1 MAPNAQF
8 QRLQNRVAAAFLQ
21 RFQNTNLC
29 SPGIGAAPQQA
40 ETMYFKTVEM
50 PGFSHLYIRMHCLL
64 LFQKW
69 FILIDFVFKG
79 EYPMKNRLDASR
91 TICNKNILKTMQ

>member
-1 MAPNAQF
+1 MTPNAQF

-40 ETMYFKTVEM
+40 ETMYFRDGGNTWFFAFV
-50 PGFSHLYIRMHCLL
+50 YIRMHCLPL
-64 LFQKW
+64 MFRVDIFHAGTVSLRRKQQV
-69 FILIDFVFKG
+69 ILG
-79 EYPMKNRLDASR
+79 TAGSA
-91 TICNKNILKTMQ
+91 

>member
-1 MAPNAQF
+1 MVPDAQF

-40 ETMYFKTVEM
+40 ETRHFRGGGNTWFFAFVYTDALLATIISLAQNRWRE
-50 PGFSHLYIRMHCLL
+50 IRLN
-64 LFQKW
+64 FRR
-69 FILIDFVFKG
+69 IL
-79 EYPMKNRLDASR
+79 ET
-91 TICNKNILKTMQ
+91 TIATLPHPCIL

>member
-1 MAPNAQF
+1 MTPNAQF

-40 ETMYFKTVEM
+40 ETRHFRNDGNVW
-50 PGFSHLYIRMHCLL
+50 FSHLYIQMHCLL
-64 LFQKW
+64 L
-69 FILIDFVFKG
+69 LLVFAKPV
-79 EYPMKNRLDASR
+79 ERN
-91 TICNKNILKTMQ
+91 

>member
-1 MAPNAQF
+1 MTPNAQF

-40 ETMYFKTVEM
+40 ETRYFRNIGNAWFFAFVYTDALLAATQKLLQMV
-50 PGFSHLYIRMHCLL
+50 FNLRQCLL
-64 LFQKW
+64 
-69 FILIDFVFKG
+69 G
-79 EYPMKNRLDASR
+79 CRSE
-91 TICNKNILKTMQ
+91 